1 MNKKIKGAITALL
14 LLAIASS
21 CKQKEPQ
28 NTVENNKAVSKEFET
43 KSDLV
48 VDFSDTGI
56 VIQPTMYGVFFED
69 INFGADGGI
78 YAELIKNRSF
88 EFPNPKMGWHEPNSV
103 RYSLNG
109 DSGFAKV
116 TDYVNGKGNKRYVHV
131 MVENDQ
137 RYELYNEGFRG
148 IGVKA
153 DAKYDLSLSLAKNK
167 GITQISVALLDT
179 TNTVVGQTNIIPKE
193 HEEWQTYT
201 ATLQPNKTVAKGKLK
216 ITFSGKGSIDMD
228 LVSLF
233 PQETWKGRKKGLRKD
248 LVTLLDGLN
257 PGFVRFPGGCIV
269 EGMNLDNR
277 YQWKKTV
284 GTWDQRELMINRWNI
299 EFPNKNAPDYFQS
312 FGLGFFEYFQLSEDL
327 DAEPL
332 PILGCGMA
340 CQFNSGELV
349 PLEDLDPYVQD
360 ALDLIEFANGSTNTK
375 WGSLRKE
382 MGHPEPF
389 QMKYIGIGNEQWG
402 PEYFERYKVFAAIL
416 AEKHPEITVV
426 STPGPFPD
434 GDMFEY
440 GWEQLNELDVAL
452 VDEHYYKSPEW
463 FLENADR
470 YDSYDRNGPKVFAG
484 EYAAHPKDKD
494 GIVENN
500 WQAALAEAA
509 FMTGLERNAD
519 LVHLTS
525 YAPLMAHADAWQWAP
540 DLIWF
545 NNLEAVPTP
554 NYQVQKL
561 FSNNPGTN
569 LIGITKNDKPLTG
582 QNNLYASAV
591 IDSNTQEVIF
601 KIVNTASQAQEVNI
615 KLKGQ
620 DVVAK
625 GTKTVLTSDGL
636 EEINSFENPNNI
648 VPQVEEITAK
658 EDMVQLQLAPRSLN
672 VVKFKIK

>member
-56 VIQPTMYGVFFED
+56 NIQPTMYGVFFED

-327 DAEPL
+327 GADPL

-389 QMKYIGIGNEQWG
+389 QMKYIGFPMKSNGFLME
-402 PEYFERYKVFAAIL
+402 
-416 AEKHPEITVV
+416 
-426 STPGPFPD
+426 ST
-434 GDMFEY
+434 
-440 GWEQLNELDVAL
+440 
-452 VDEHYYKSPEW
+452 
-463 FLENADR
+463 
-470 YDSYDRNGPKVFAG
+470 
-484 EYAAHPKDKD
+484 
-494 GIVENN
+494 
-500 WQAALAEAA
+500 
-509 FMTGLERNAD
+509 D
-519 LVHLTS
+519 LL
-525 YAPLMAHADAWQWAP
+525 L
-540 DLIWF
+540 
-545 NNLEAVPTP
+545 
-554 NYQVQKL
+554 KL
-561 FSNNPGTN
+561 
-569 LIGITKNDKPLTG
+569 
-582 QNNLYASAV
+582 
-591 IDSNTQEVIF
+591 
-601 KIVNTASQAQEVNI
+601 
-615 KLKGQ
+615 
-620 DVVAK
+620 
-625 GTKTVLTSDGL
+625 
-636 EEINSFENPNNI
+636 
-648 VPQVEEITAK
+648 
-658 EDMVQLQLAPRSLN
+658 
-672 VVKFKIK
+672 